1 MKIAIESPNN
11 EKEKANF
18 DLLCDVQVMLG
29 LVVVCPQ
36 SHQVSLVERCFH
48 L

>member
-1 MKIAIESPNN
+1 MKMAIESLNN
-11 EKEKANF
+11 EKEKTI